1 MVTLASCS
9 PAASRCNYFAF
20 FWLFGFGAYVAFAK
34 QRAATSWFRYRS
46 AALRRASLAM
56 QRGWRVFLRAAKL
69 FFAIDHTSVSIR

>member
-34 QRAATSWFRYRS
+34 QRAATSRTRYRS

-56 QRGWRVFLRAAKL
+56 QRRWRAFLGAADGFIFL
-69 FFAIDHTSVSIR
+69 QTC